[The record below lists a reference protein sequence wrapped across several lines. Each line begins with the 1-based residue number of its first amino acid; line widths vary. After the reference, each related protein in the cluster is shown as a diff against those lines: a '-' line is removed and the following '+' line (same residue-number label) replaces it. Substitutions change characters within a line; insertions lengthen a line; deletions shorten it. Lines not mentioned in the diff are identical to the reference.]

1 MTINVLERH
10 PLPTLAEARSRWWA
24 PVGVTGVALAGCAT
38 LWFADPTTPGG
49 VLPVCPTKA
58 LLGIDC
64 PGCGGM
70 RMVYSLLHGDVG
82 GALRYNALSVVAVA
96 MMVWAFGAWVAEL
109 TLGRKV
115 RSWQHIRWL
124 PRVALPV
131 VLVWFVVRNLPW
143 APFQA
148 LYV

>member
-1 MTINVLERH
+1 MCSLGRTTGVAITINVLERH
-10 PLPTLAEARSRWWA
+10 PLPTVAEARSRLWA
-24 PVGVTGVALAGCAT
+24 PVGA
-38 LWFADPTTPGG
+38 
-49 VLPVCPTKA
+49 
-58 LLGIDC
+58 
-64 PGCGGM
+64 
-70 RMVYSLLHGDVG
+70 R
-82 GALRYNALSVVAVA
+82 VA

>member
-1 MTINVLERH
+1 
-10 PLPTLAEARSRWWA
+10 
-24 PVGVTGVALAGCAT
+24 
-38 LWFADPTTPGG
+38 
-49 VLPVCPTKA
+49 
-58 LLGIDC
+58 
-64 PGCGGM
+64 
-70 RMVYSLLHGDVG
+70 MVYSLLHGDVG

-109 TLGRKV
+109 TPGRKV
-115 RSWQHIRWL
+115 RSWQHLRWL

-131 VLVWFVVRNLPW
+131 ALVWFVVRNLPW

>member
-1 MTINVLERH
+1 
-10 PLPTLAEARSRWWA
+10 
-24 PVGVTGVALAGCAT
+24 
-38 LWFADPTTPGG
+38 
-49 VLPVCPTKA
+49 
-58 LLGIDC
+58 
-64 PGCGGM
+64 
-70 RMVYSLLHGDVG
+70 
-82 GALRYNALSVVAVA
+82 

>member
-10 PLPTLAEARSRWWA
+10 PLPTVAEARSRLWV
-24 PVGVTGVALAGCAT
+24 PV
-38 LWFADPTTPGG
+38 
-49 VLPVCPTKA
+49 
-58 LLGIDC
+58 
-64 PGCGGM
+64 
-70 RMVYSLLHGDVG
+70 
-82 GALRYNALSVVAVA
+82 
-96 MMVWAFGAWVAEL
+96 GAWVAEL

-115 RSWQHIRWL
+115 RSWQHFRWL